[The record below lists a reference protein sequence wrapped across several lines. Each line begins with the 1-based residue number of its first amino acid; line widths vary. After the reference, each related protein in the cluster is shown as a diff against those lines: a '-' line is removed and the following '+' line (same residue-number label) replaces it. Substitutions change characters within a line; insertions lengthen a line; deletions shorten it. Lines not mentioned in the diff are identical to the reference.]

1 MSKQLI
7 KQAAI
12 NQFHRYGYEGVK
24 MAQIATEAGM
34 RKQSIYYHYPTKR
47 DLFTELY
54 DEVIE
59 EEMKFLQAYFN
70 DQPDVTSKELLY
82 RFLKDM
88 KRRTNENV
96 TVVFLHLMSYSPP
109 SEIGTFVA
117 SRYLTN
123 FNVFKNEVRKV
134 FEKEAFTSGAEE
146 CTLSYLTLFDGL
158 LVHLFYN
165 TGQSYEHA
173 LDASFE
179 IFWKGISC
187 KE

>member
-1 MSKQLI
+1 MSKQSI

-24 MAQIATEAGM
+24 MAQVAAEAGM
-34 RKQSIYYHYPTKR
+34 RKQSISYHYPSKR

-54 DEVIE
+54 NEVIE

-70 DQPDVTSKELLY
+70 GQPDLTAKELLY
-82 RFLKDM
+82 RFLKEM
-88 KRRTNENV
+88 KRRTSEDV

-109 SEIGTFVA
+109 SEIDTFVA

-123 FNVFKNEVRKV
+123 FNVFKDEVRKV
-134 FEKEAFTSGAEE
+134 FEKEAFTSGTEE
-146 CTLSYLTLFDGL
+146 CTLGYVTLFDGL

-165 TGQSYEHA
+165 TGLSYEHS
-173 LDASFE
+173 LDVSFE

-187 KE
+187 TK